1 MRKSLSSTL
10 SKLLPL
16 VFFVACKTEDD
27 AITRQKAESATE
39 LPLDAGALRDPRDAS
54 ALQELVPGNAIQEQ
68 LEANKVPVAGAIFIL
83 DAETNCYDGGAPYLM
98 PLGPRRVTIDPS
110 ACRACLGQGTPAEY
124 CRPIRPFRPSI
135 LKPNH

>member
-1 MRKSLSSTL
+1 MRQSRSSTL
-10 SKLLPL
+10 IKILPL
-16 VFFVACKTEDD
+16 VVFVACKTADNATAQE
-27 AITRQKAESATE
+27 AESGTQRAF
-39 LPLDAGALRDPRDAS
+39 DAGALREQRDAS
-54 ALQELVPGNAIQEQ
+54 ALQEQRPGNAIQEQ
-68 LEANKVPVAGAIFIL
+68 LEANKAPVEGAVFIL

-98 PLGPRRVTIDPS
+98 SVGSRRVTIDPS